1 MINKKIARRYTLAL
15 YEIAEE
21 LKQQEKIKKDFQ
33 LIKETIESS
42 KELKIFLKTP
52 IINSHKKKQTL
63 DNIFSGKVSDITI
76 KLLGLL
82 TSKGR
87 ENFLYDI
94 SVDFLNLSNEK
105 SGIVVANIKTAI
117 GLNEKERKNL
127 ESKLSEYT
135 GKKIAANFTID
146 KSIKGGFVAQVDDT
160 IIDASIRRQLELL
173 YEQLKKGSFSN

>member
-135 GKKIAANFTID
+135 GKKIAA
-146 KSIKGGFVAQVDDT
+146 IKGVFVAQVDDK